1 MKNLIITA
9 VLFASFLGYAQEL
22 ENELKI
28 DGKTYVVDT
37 NLEKAITLTKDRYD
51 NWNLLATIKSD
62 GKSIAFNIATAQEKL
77 ASGSYPL
84 MNRVKKIETGKVGFS
99 MNVID
104 DKAGGMAYLT
114 MKQYSSTDSGGATVS
129 NENGLYSITFD
140 GVKAINVKGQSFILN
155 GNVTLN
161 PLEFKTRKELNKEN
175 KDANMSAA
183 FSNEVKYFN
192 LQAKKIEKLITIYKE
207 DSGSENLNKV
217 KAVANKLTECNEE
230 IINIL
235 SRPNDNSISES
246 SIKRELEVSS
256 RLSEQLKN
264 LKKEVS
270 SANLSMIL
278 NAFEYVFKDKI

>member
-1 MKNLIITA
+1 MRNLIITA
-9 VLFASFLGYAQEL
+9 VLFAGFLGYAQEL

-99 MNVID
+99 MTVID

-140 GVKAINVKGQSFILN
+140 DVKAINVKGQSFILN

-183 FSNEVKYFN
+183 FNNEVKYFN
-192 LQAKKIEKLITIYKE
+192 LQAKKIEKLISIYKE

>member
-1 MKNLIITA
+1 MRNLIITA
-9 VLFASFLGYAQEL
+9 VLFAGFLGYAQEL

-62 GKSIAFNIATAQEKL
+62 DKSIAFNIATAQEKL

-99 MNVID
+99 MTVID

-140 GVKAINVKGQSFILN
+140 DVKAINVKGQSFILN

-183 FSNEVKYFN
+183 FNNEVKYFN
-192 LQAKKIEKLITIYKE
+192 LQAKKIEKLISIYKE

>member
-37 NLEKAITLTKDRYD
+37 NLEKAIILTKDRYD